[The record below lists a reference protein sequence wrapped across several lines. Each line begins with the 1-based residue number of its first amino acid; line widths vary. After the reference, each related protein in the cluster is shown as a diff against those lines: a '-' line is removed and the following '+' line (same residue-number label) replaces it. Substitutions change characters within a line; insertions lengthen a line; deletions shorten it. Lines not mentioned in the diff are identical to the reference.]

1 MKVKI
6 AIRMIWKNKLVNLW
20 MFLSMT
26 LISITLSL
34 TSAWYLATLN
44 PNNDLI
50 FSTFNR
56 KKNNLILGDLVNG
69 SQLQFLM
76 ILFFGFLLLVGTIYF
91 SIKQEDKDWALL
103 KLNSLNN
110 KEIIEILLF
119 RTLILNIIASV
130 LGIFLSRF
138 FIKAYVK
145 FFFYFIFKP
154 GYDSLLMVNLRP
166 GLQSSVIS
174 LLAIFVMVI
183 IASLTA
189 SINVI
194 KTRPIDLFI
203 KSNEIATLSK
213 RNIILRAIIGLILF
227 FIFLY
232 YTLIKPVETGTIID
246 IQGVGALA
254 IALVIIVAP
263 ILIPKFSSLIAKVL
277 VLKNS
282 ALASYCR
289 GRVLMNTQKNLSL
302 ATPILLAVIIPS
314 IFALFSEV
322 SVVRMNREYNAQ
334 NKKMGEGI
342 YAIINP
348 TKIDA
353 YAQEK
358 LLEIK
363 GTQDLIITNT
373 LSYYDAA
380 EDDHYV
386 GVNYINDKSLMVNLD
401 LEAGSIDNISKN
413 KIGAINDYELVDEIK
428 ITYYNGEEKTYNV
441 VAVFK
446 SVPYLL
452 LPKIY
457 IDYNSNEFMQG
468 LEKID
473 NKLYMSNSSIG
484 KAKLEKKVKKI
495 LPSSR
500 VLTGSEDVNEYLKN
514 FSDHE
519 FTTIKFL
526 YFPCMILALV
536 IIAQNI
542 ISLIS
547 FKEDDFKLLFRM
559 GFTRGEIIL
568 ENLVEILATIFS
580 ANIMIIMVISIMLV
594 KFTKE
599 FSINEITIG
608 ANLPIK
614 VCLYLNI
621 FFIMICIVITVIV
634 CLLKTEKTNMVD
646 SQI

>member
-20 MFLSMT
+20 MFLAMT

-56 KKNNLILGDLVNG
+56 KKNNLILGDIVNG

-76 ILFFGFLLLVGTIYF
+76 ILFFGFLLLIGTIYF

-413 KIGAINDYELVDEIK
+413 KIGASNDYELGDEIK

-457 IDYNSNEFMQG
+457 IDYNSNEFLQG

-484 KAKLEKKVKKI
+484 KAELEKKVKKI

-500 VLTGSEDVNEYLKN
+500 VLTGSENVNEYLKN

-621 FFIMICIVITVIV
+621 FFIIICIVITVIV
-634 CLLKTEKTNMVD
+634 CLLKTEKTKMVD
-646 SQI
+646 RQI

>member
-56 KKNNLILGDLVNG
+56 KKNNLILGDIVNG

-103 KLNSLNN
+103 KLNSLDN

-302 ATPILLAVIIPS
+302 AIPILLAVIIPS

-413 KIGAINDYELVDEIK
+413 KIGASNDYELGDEIK

-457 IDYNSNEFMQG
+457 IDYNSNEFLQG

-484 KAKLEKKVKKI
+484 KAELEKKVKKI

-580 ANIMIIMVISIMLV
+580 ANIM
-594 KFTKE
+594 
-599 FSINEITIG
+599 
-608 ANLPIK
+608 
-614 VCLYLNI
+614 
-621 FFIMICIVITVIV
+621 
-634 CLLKTEKTNMVD
+634 
-646 SQI
+646 

>member
-56 KKNNLILGDLVNG
+56 KKNNLILGDIVNG

-314 IFALFSEV
+314 IFALFSEA

-413 KIGAINDYELVDEIK
+413 KIGASNDYELGDEIK

-457 IDYNSNEFMQG
+457 IDYNSNEFLQG

-484 KAKLEKKVKKI
+484 KAELEKKVKKI

-621 FFIMICIVITVIV
+621 FFIIICIVITVIV
-634 CLLKTEKTNMVD
+634 CLLKTEKTKMVD
-646 SQI
+646 RQI

>member
-20 MFLSMT
+20 MFLAMT

-56 KKNNLILGDLVNG
+56 KKNNLILGDIVNG

-76 ILFFGFLLLVGTIYF
+76 ILFFGFLLLIGTIYF

-263 ILIPKFSSLIAKVL
+263 ILIPRFSSLIAKVL

-413 KIGAINDYELVDEIK
+413 KIGASNDYELGDEIK

-457 IDYNSNEFMQG
+457 IDYNSNEFLQG

-484 KAKLEKKVKKI
+484 KAELEKKVKKI

-621 FFIMICIVITVIV
+621 FFIIICIVITVIV
-634 CLLKTEKTNMVD
+634 CLLKTEKTKMVD
-646 SQI
+646 RQI

>member
-302 ATPILLAVIIPS
+302 AIPILLAVIIPS

-413 KIGAINDYELVDEIK
+413 KIGASNDYELGDEIK

-457 IDYNSNEFMQG
+457 IDYNSNEFLQG

-484 KAKLEKKVKKI
+484 KAELEKKVKKI

-621 FFIMICIVITVIV
+621 FFIIICIVITLIV
-634 CLLKTEKTNMVD
+634 CLLKTEKTKMVD
-646 SQI
+646 RQI

>member
-119 RTLILNIIASV
+119 RTLILNIIASF

-302 ATPILLAVIIPS
+302 AIPILLAVIIPS

-413 KIGAINDYELVDEIK
+413 KIGASNDYELGDEIK

-457 IDYNSNEFMQG
+457 IDYNSNEFLQG

-484 KAKLEKKVKKI
+484 KAELEKKVKKI

-621 FFIMICIVITVIV
+621 FFIIICIVITVIL
-634 CLLKTEKTNMVD
+634 CLLKTEKTKMVD
-646 SQI
+646 RQI

>member
-56 KKNNLILGDLVNG
+56 KKNNLILGDIVNG

-314 IFALFSEV
+314 IFALFSEA
-322 SVVRMNREYNAQ
+322 SVVRINREYNAQ

-413 KIGAINDYELVDEIK
+413 KIGASNDYELGDEIK

-457 IDYNSNEFMQG
+457 IDYNSNEFLQG

-484 KAKLEKKVKKI
+484 KAELEKKVKKI

-514 FSDHE
+514 FSNHE

-621 FFIMICIVITVIV
+621 FFIIICIVITVIV
-634 CLLKTEKTNMVD
+634 CLLKTEKTKMVD
-646 SQI
+646 RQI

>member
-56 KKNNLILGDLVNG
+56 KKNNLILGDIVNG

-314 IFALFSEV
+314 IFALFSEA

-413 KIGAINDYELVDEIK
+413 KIGASNDYELGDEIK

-457 IDYNSNEFMQG
+457 IDYNSNEFLQG

-484 KAKLEKKVKKI
+484 KAELEKKVKKI

-500 VLTGSEDVNEYLKN
+500 VLTDSEDVNEYLKN

-621 FFIMICIVITVIV
+621 FFIIICIVITVIV
-634 CLLKTEKTNMVD
+634 CLLKTEKTKMVD
-646 SQI
+646 RQI

>member
-50 FSTFNR
+50 FSTFNG

-413 KIGAINDYELVDEIK
+413 KIGASNDYELGDEIK

-484 KAKLEKKVKKI
+484 KAELEKKVKKI

-580 ANIMIIMVISIMLV
+580 TNIMIIMVISIMLV

-621 FFIMICIVITVIV
+621 FFIIICIVITVIV
-634 CLLKTEKTNMVD
+634 CLLKTEKTKMVD
-646 SQI
+646 RQI

>member
-56 KKNNLILGDLVNG
+56 KKNNLILGDIVNG

-76 ILFFGFLLLVGTIYF
+76 ILFFGFLLLIGTIYF

-314 IFALFSEV
+314 IFALFSEA

-413 KIGAINDYELVDEIK
+413 KIGASNDYELGDEIK
-428 ITYYNGEEKTYNV
+428 ITYYNGEEKTYEV
-441 VAVFK
+441 VAVFE

-457 IDYNSNEFMQG
+457 LDYNTNEFLPG
-468 LEKID
+468 LDKIN
-473 NKLYMSNSSIG
+473 NKIYINNLSLG
-484 KAKLEKKVKKI
+484 KLELEKKVKKI

-514 FSDHE
+514 FSNHE

-621 FFIMICIVITVIV
+621 FFIIICIVITVIV
-634 CLLKTEKTNMVD
+634 CLLKTEKTKMVD
-646 SQI
+646 RQI

>member
-56 KKNNLILGDLVNG
+56 KKNNLILGDIVNG

-314 IFALFSEV
+314 IFALFSEA

-348 TKIDA
+348 TKIDD

-413 KIGAINDYELVDEIK
+413 KIGASNDYELGDEIK

-457 IDYNSNEFMQG
+457 IDYNSNEFLQG

-484 KAKLEKKVKKI
+484 KAELEKKVKKI

-621 FFIMICIVITVIV
+621 FFIIICIVITVIV
-634 CLLKTEKTNMVD
+634 CLLKTEKTKMVD
-646 SQI
+646 RQI

>member
-56 KKNNLILGDLVNG
+56 KKNNLILGDIVNG

-76 ILFFGFLLLVGTIYF
+76 ILFFGFLLLIGTIYF

-203 KSNEIATLSK
+203 KSNEISTLSK
-213 RNIILRAIIGLILF
+213 RNIIVRAIIGLILF

-314 IFALFSEV
+314 IFALFSEA

-413 KIGAINDYELVDEIK
+413 KIGASNDYELGDEIK
-428 ITYYNGEEKTYNV
+428 ITYYNGEEKTYEV
-441 VAVFK
+441 VAVFE

-457 IDYNSNEFMQG
+457 LDYNTNEFLPG
-468 LEKID
+468 LDKIN
-473 NKLYMSNSSIG
+473 NKIYINNLSLG
-484 KAKLEKKVKKI
+484 KLELEKKVKKI

-621 FFIMICIVITVIV
+621 FFIIICIVITVIV
-634 CLLKTEKTNMVD
+634 CLLKTEKTKMVD
-646 SQI
+646 RQI

>member
-203 KSNEIATLSK
+203 KSNEIATLSN

-413 KIGAINDYELVDEIK
+413 KIGASNDYELGDEIK

-457 IDYNSNEFMQG
+457 IDYNSNEFLQG

-484 KAKLEKKVKKI
+484 KAELEKKVKKI

-519 FTTIKFL
+519 FTTITFL

-621 FFIMICIVITVIV
+621 FFIIICIVITVIV
-634 CLLKTEKTNMVD
+634 CLLKTEKTKMVD
-646 SQI
+646 RQI

>member
-314 IFALFSEV
+314 IFALFSEA

-363 GTQDLIITNT
+363 GTQVLIITNT

-413 KIGAINDYELVDEIK
+413 KIGASNDYELGDEIK

-457 IDYNSNEFMQG
+457 IDYNSNEFLQG

-484 KAKLEKKVKKI
+484 KAELEKKVKKI

-621 FFIMICIVITVIV
+621 FFIIICIVITVIV
-634 CLLKTEKTNMVD
+634 CLLKTEKTKMVD
-646 SQI
+646 RQI

>member
-130 LGIFLSRF
+130 FGIFLSRF
-138 FIKAYVK
+138 FIEAYVK

-413 KIGAINDYELVDEIK
+413 KIGASNDYELGDEIK

-457 IDYNSNEFMQG
+457 IDYNSNEFLQG

-484 KAKLEKKVKKI
+484 KAELEKKVKKI

-621 FFIMICIVITVIV
+621 FFIIICIVITVIV
-634 CLLKTEKTNMVD
+634 CLLKTEKTKMVD
-646 SQI
+646 RQI

>member
-1 MKVKI
+1 M
-6 AIRMIWKNKLVNLW
+6 
-20 MFLSMT
+20 
-26 LISITLSL
+26 
-34 TSAWYLATLN
+34 
-44 PNNDLI
+44 
-50 FSTFNR
+50 
-56 KKNNLILGDLVNG
+56 NG

-302 ATPILLAVIIPS
+302 AIPILLAVIIPS

-413 KIGAINDYELVDEIK
+413 KIGASNDYELGDEIK

-457 IDYNSNEFMQG
+457 IDYNSNEFLQG

-484 KAKLEKKVKKI
+484 KAELEKKVKKI

-621 FFIMICIVITVIV
+621 FFIIICIVITVIV
-634 CLLKTEKTNMVD
+634 CLLKTEKTKMVD
-646 SQI
+646 RQI

>member
-314 IFALFSEV
+314 IFALFSEA

-413 KIGAINDYELVDEIK
+413 KIGASNDYELGDEIK

-457 IDYNSNEFMQG
+457 IDYNSNEFLQG

-473 NKLYMSNSSIG
+473 NKLYMSNSNIG
-484 KAKLEKKVKKI
+484 KAELEKKVKKI

-621 FFIMICIVITVIV
+621 FFIIICIVITVIV
-634 CLLKTEKTNMVD
+634 CLLKTEKTKMVD
-646 SQI
+646 RQI

>member
-20 MFLSMT
+20 MFLAMT

-56 KKNNLILGDLVNG
+56 KKNNLILGDIVNG

-76 ILFFGFLLLVGTIYF
+76 ILFFGFLLLIGTIYF

-138 FIKAYVK
+138 FIKVYVK

-194 KTRPIDLFI
+194 KTKPIDLFI

-413 KIGAINDYELVDEIK
+413 KIGASNDYELGDEIK

-457 IDYNSNEFMQG
+457 IDYNSNEFLQG

-484 KAKLEKKVKKI
+484 KAELEKKVKKI

-621 FFIMICIVITVIV
+621 FFIIICIVITVIV
-634 CLLKTEKTNMVD
+634 CLLKTEKTKMVD
-646 SQI
+646 RQI

>member
-34 TSAWYLATLN
+34 TSAWYLATLS

-50 FSTFNR
+50 ISTFNR

-314 IFALFSEV
+314 IFALFSEA

-413 KIGAINDYELVDEIK
+413 KIGASNDYELGDEIK

-484 KAKLEKKVKKI
+484 KAELEKKVKKI

-514 FSDHE
+514 FSNHE

-621 FFIMICIVITVIV
+621 FFIIICIVITVIV
-634 CLLKTEKTNMVD
+634 CLLKTEKTKMVD
-646 SQI
+646 RQI

>member
-56 KKNNLILGDLVNG
+56 KKNNLILGDIVNG

-76 ILFFGFLLLVGTIYF
+76 ILFFGFLLLIGTIYF

-203 KSNEIATLSK
+203 KSNEISTLSK
-213 RNIILRAIIGLILF
+213 RNIIVRAIIGLILF

-314 IFALFSEV
+314 IFALFSEA

-413 KIGAINDYELVDEIK
+413 KIGASNDYELGDEIK
-428 ITYYNGEEKTYNV
+428 ITYYNGEEKTYEV
-441 VAVFK
+441 VAVFG

-457 IDYNSNEFMQG
+457 LDYNTNEFLPG
-468 LEKID
+468 LDKIN
-473 NKLYMSNSSIG
+473 NKIYINNLSLG
-484 KAKLEKKVKKI
+484 KLELEKKVKKI

-621 FFIMICIVITVIV
+621 FFIIICIVITVIV
-634 CLLKTEKTNMVD
+634 CLLKTEKTKMVD
-646 SQI
+646 RQI

>member
-314 IFALFSEV
+314 IFALFSEA

-413 KIGAINDYELVDEIK
+413 KIGASNDYELGDEIK

-457 IDYNSNEFMQG
+457 IDYNSNEFLQG

-484 KAKLEKKVKKI
+484 KAELEKKVKKI

-514 FSDHE
+514 FSNHE

-621 FFIMICIVITVIV
+621 FFIIICIVITVIV
-634 CLLKTEKTNMVD
+634 CLLKTEKTKMVD
-646 SQI
+646 RQI

>member
-154 GYDSLLMVNLRP
+154 GYDSLLMVNLRS

-314 IFALFSEV
+314 IFALFSEA

-401 LEAGSIDNISKN
+401 LEAGSIDDISKN
-413 KIGAINDYELVDEIK
+413 KIGASNDYELGDEIK

-457 IDYNSNEFMQG
+457 IDYNSNEFLQG

-484 KAKLEKKVKKI
+484 KAELEKKVKKI

-514 FSDHE
+514 FSNHE

-621 FFIMICIVITVIV
+621 FFIIICIVITVIV
-634 CLLKTEKTNMVD
+634 CLLKTEKTKMVD
-646 SQI
+646 RQI

>member
-314 IFALFSEV
+314 IFALFSEA

-413 KIGAINDYELVDEIK
+413 KIGASNDYELGDEIK

-457 IDYNSNEFMQG
+457 IDYNSNEFLQG

-484 KAKLEKKVKKI
+484 KAELEKKVKKI

-621 FFIMICIVITVIV
+621 FFIIICIIITVIV
-634 CLLKTEKTNMVD
+634 CLLKTEKTKMVD
-646 SQI
+646 RQI

>member
-119 RTLILNIIASV
+119 RTLILNFIASV

-189 SINVI
+189 SINII

-302 ATPILLAVIIPS
+302 AIPILLAVIIPS

-413 KIGAINDYELVDEIK
+413 KIGASNDYELGDEIK

-457 IDYNSNEFMQG
+457 IDYNSNEFLQG

-484 KAKLEKKVKKI
+484 KAELEKKVKKI

-621 FFIMICIVITVIV
+621 FFIIICIVITVIV
-634 CLLKTEKTNMVD
+634 CLLKTEKTKMVD
-646 SQI
+646 RQI

>member
-56 KKNNLILGDLVNG
+56 KKNNLILGDIVNG

-76 ILFFGFLLLVGTIYF
+76 ILFFGFLLLIGTIYF

-227 FIFLY
+227 FVFLY

-314 IFALFSEV
+314 IFALFSEA

-348 TKIDA
+348 TKIDD

-380 EDDHYV
+380 EDDRYV

-401 LEAGSIDNISKN
+401 LEAGSIDDISKN
-413 KIGAINDYELVDEIK
+413 KIGASNDYELGDEIK
-428 ITYYNGEEKTYNV
+428 ITYYNGEEKTYEV
-441 VAVFK
+441 VAVFG

-457 IDYNSNEFMQG
+457 LDYNTNEFLPG
-468 LEKID
+468 LDKINNKIYINNLSLGKLELEKEV
-473 NKLYMSNSSIG
+473 L
-484 KAKLEKKVKKI
+484 KI
-495 LPSSR
+495 LPNAR
-500 VLTGSEDVNEYLKN
+500 VLKGSEDVNEYLKN
-514 FSDHE
+514 FSNHE
-519 FTTIKFL
+519 FETIKFL

-580 ANIMIIMVISIMLV
+580 ADIMIIMVISIMLV

-614 VCLYLNI
+614 VCLYLNT
-621 FFIMICIVITVIV
+621 FFIIICIVITVIV
-634 CLLKTEKTNMVD
+634 CLLKTEKTKMVD
-646 SQI
+646 RQI

>member
-56 KKNNLILGDLVNG
+56 KKNNLILGDIVNG

-76 ILFFGFLLLVGTIYF
+76 ILFFGFLLLIGTIYF

-314 IFALFSEV
+314 IFALFSEA

-401 LEAGSIDNISKN
+401 LEAGSIDDISKN
-413 KIGAINDYELVDEIK
+413 KIGASNDYELGDEIK
-428 ITYYNGEEKTYNV
+428 ITYYNGEEKTYEV
-441 VAVFK
+441 VAVFG

-457 IDYNSNEFMQG
+457 LDYNTNEFLPG
-468 LEKID
+468 LDKINNKIYINNLSLGKLELEKEV
-473 NKLYMSNSSIG
+473 L
-484 KAKLEKKVKKI
+484 KI
-495 LPSSR
+495 LPNAR
-500 VLTGSEDVNEYLKN
+500 VLKGSEDVNEYLKN
-514 FSDHE
+514 FSNHE
-519 FTTIKFL
+519 FETIKFL

-621 FFIMICIVITVIV
+621 FFIIICIFITVIV
-634 CLLKTEKTNMVD
+634 CLLKTEKTRMVD
-646 SQI
+646 RQI

>member
-20 MFLSMT
+20 MFLAMT

-50 FSTFNR
+50 FSTFDR
-56 KKNNLILGDLVNG
+56 KKNNLILGDIVNG
-69 SQLQFLM
+69 SKLQFLM

-119 RTLILNIIASV
+119 RTLVLNIIASV

-138 FIKAYVK
+138 FIEAYVK

-263 ILIPKFSSLIAKVL
+263 ILISKFSSLIAKVL

-314 IFALFSEV
+314 IFALFSEA

-413 KIGAINDYELVDEIK
+413 KIGASNDYELGDEIK

-457 IDYNSNEFMQG
+457 IDYNSNEFLQG

-484 KAKLEKKVKKI
+484 KAELEKKVKKI

-514 FSDHE
+514 FSNHE

-621 FFIMICIVITVIV
+621 FFIMICIAITVIV
-634 CLLKTEKTNMVD
+634 CLLKTEKTKMVD
-646 SQI
+646 RQI